1 MPSLVNLSKLENQEP
16 NCSGTSG
23 TLPGFPKQ
31 KCVPMLHS
39 TNKINPKLG
48 SISTDAVL
56 TLQNALHMQ
65 QFQRF
70 QEALALGSLFAGML
84 ERWPRFLNAQPH
96 IQSKSKELF
105 DIQPSSGLAE
115 QIWKS
120 QQRVFTCHLFHGLAT
135 FLPITRGF
143 PQMCY
148 VCRWLNST
156 QMEVSR
162 FPSEGLQEEW
172 QVEGYHNSLQPL
184 PPASVKETR
193 AQAV

>member
-1 MPSLVNLSKLENQEP
+1 MPSLLNLSKLENQEP

-39 TNKINPKLG
+39 TNTINPKLG

-96 IQSKSKELF
+96 VQSKSKSCLTY
-105 DIQPSSGLAE
+105 SLALGLLNRSGSHNNVCLP
-115 QIWKS
+115 
-120 QQRVFTCHLFHGLAT
+120 AT
-135 FLPITRGF
+135 FSMAWQPFSLSHGASRKCA
-143 PQMCY
+143 MCA
-148 VCRWLNST
+148 
-156 QMEVSR
+156 
-162 FPSEGLQEEW
+162 GD
-172 QVEGYHNSLQPL
+172 
-184 PPASVKETR
+184 
-193 AQAV
+193 